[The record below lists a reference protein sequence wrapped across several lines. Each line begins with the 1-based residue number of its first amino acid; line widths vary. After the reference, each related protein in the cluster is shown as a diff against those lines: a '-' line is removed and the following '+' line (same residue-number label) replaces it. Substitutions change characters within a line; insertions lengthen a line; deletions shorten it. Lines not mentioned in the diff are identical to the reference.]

1 MTQMMANEFT
11 SASTGRDNFNLGEQ
25 VSVVCVSIDDET
37 WRFLGLFAGST
48 GLIQLRAR
56 VGEYRKTQ
64 DQDALLQSLVEAT
77 PDICLIDFDKDRQS
91 AAVVAERI
99 HSGMAK
105 TAVFAVS
112 SQTHPEAILEA
123 MRSGCQEYL
132 SKPLDREQ
140 LLKAI
145 ARIGA
150 RRKDKD
156 KDKQETGRGQLLAF
170 MGSKGG
176 CGTTTLATQ
185 MGALLSSSL
194 SRKSLLLD
202 LHPDFGD
209 ASLYL
214 KLTKARFH
222 FFELLENADRLDA
235 DFLQSFIMRH
245 SSGLDLIPAPEGSV
259 SGREAFSH
267 AALTHTLNFLRSR
280 YEFLIADLP
289 PALNEENLGVIREC
303 EQLYLITVAEVSA
316 IRNVVRQ
323 LEYLAGKDIPR
334 EKIRVV
340 LNRHHK
346 RSVLTDDQ
354 IERVL
359 EQKIFWRVP
368 NQYPQ
373 VVRTIHEGDP
383 ISQLPNSE
391 VTRNVAEWA
400 SSIGLKPGA
409 EAKKKEAKGILGLW
423 NR

>member
-11 SASTGRDNFNLGEQ
+11 SASSRRDNFNLVEP
-25 VSVVCVSIDDET
+25 VSVVCVSVDEET
-37 WRFLGLFAGST
+37 WRFLGLFANST

-56 VGEYRKTQ
+56 VSEYRGIQ
-64 DQDALLQSLVEAT
+64 DQDTFLQCMANAA
-77 PDICLIDFDKDRQS
+77 PDICLIDFDRDRQS
-91 AAVVAERI
+91 AAGVAERI
-99 HSGMAK
+99 HSGLSG
-105 TAVFAVS
+105 TAGFAVS

-123 MRSGCQEYL
+123 MRAGCQEYL

-140 LLKAI
+140 LVKAI
-145 ARIGA
+145 ARIGS
-150 RRKDKD
+150 RRKEKDKD
-156 KDKQETGRGQLLAF
+156 KPETGRAQLLAF

-176 CGTTTLATQ
+176 CGTTTLTTQ
-185 MGALLSSSL
+185 MGALLSSSF

-209 ASLYL
+209 AALYL
-214 KLTKARFH
+214 KLNKARFH

-235 DFLQSFIMRH
+235 DFLQSFILRH

-259 SGREAFSH
+259 ATREALPPG
-267 AALTHTLNFLRSR
+267 ALNHTLNFLRLK
-280 YEFLIADLP
+280 YEFILADLP

-303 EQLYLITVAEVSA
+303 EQLYLITVAEISA

-323 LEYLAGKDIPR
+323 LEYFASKDIPR
-334 EKIRVV
+334 AKIRVV

-346 RSVLTDDQ
+346 RNILSDEQ
-354 IERVL
+354 IEKVL

-373 VVRTIHEGDP
+373 VVKTIHEGDP
-383 ISQLPNSE
+383 VAQLSSSE
-391 VTRNVAEWA
+391 VTRNLSDWAE
-400 SSIGLKPGA
+400 SIGMKPGT
-409 EAKKKEAKGILGLW
+409 ESRKRESKGLLGLW